1 MTTMNQQDRAL
12 FLQTLQDDA
21 QFRNEVRNLLLA
33 RELIELPERFAQFAS
48 FVTTFIERQEKFNER
63 QETLNQSFQGFI
75 TEQREFNERQEEF
88 NQRQEGF
95 NERQETLNQS
105 FRDFITEQ
113 RGFNQRQEEFNQRQ
127 EGFNQRQEEF
137 NQRQEEFN
145 QRQEGFN
152 QRQEGFNQRT
162 EDTLGILKGNAARRL
177 LNDSFET
184 ILDTF
189 RLDFVS
195 FLHRSDLVRMARRS
209 GLSKEVN
216 VGQRQS
222 FYRADMVLEG
232 IDEHGDTHY
241 VAAEASFTAD
251 LRDSDRAIRN
261 AGFLT
266 RMTGHVAHP
275 VVASV
280 SNDRAVQELV
290 EVGTIHWLQFDPKE
304 LEAD

>member
-1 MTTMNQQDRAL
+1 MTTMNQQDRAR

-21 QFRNEVRNLLLA
+21 QFRSEVRSLLLA
-33 RELIELPERFAQFAS
+33 RELLELPERFAQFAS
-48 FVTTFIERQEKFNER
+48 FVTAFIERQEKFNQR
-63 QETLNQSFQGFI
+63 QETLNQSFQ
-75 TEQREFNERQEEF
+75 
-88 NQRQEGF
+88 
-95 NERQETLNQS
+95 
-105 FRDFITEQ
+105 DFITEQ
-113 RGFNQRQEEFNQRQ
+113 R
-127 EGFNQRQEEF
+127 
-137 NQRQEEFN
+137 EFN

-177 LNDSFET
+177 LIDSFET

-189 RLDFVS
+189 QLDFVS
-195 FLHRSDLVRMARRS
+195 ILHRNDLVRMARQS
-209 GLSKEVN
+209 GLSNDVN
-216 VGQRQS
+216 LGQRQS

-251 LRDSDRAIRN
+251 SRDSDRAIRN

-266 RMTGHVAHP
+266 RMTGRVAHP

-280 SNDRAVQELV
+280 VNDRAVQELV
-290 EVGTIHWLQFDPKE
+290 DVGTIHWLQFDPKE

>member
-12 FLQTLQDDA
+12 FLQTLEDDA

-48 FVTTFIERQEKFNER
+48 FVTAFIERQEKFNER
-63 QETLNQSFQGFI
+63 QETLNESFQ
-75 TEQREFNERQEEF
+75 
-88 NQRQEGF
+88 
-95 NERQETLNQS
+95 
-105 FRDFITEQ
+105 DFITEQ
-113 RGFNQRQEEFNQRQ
+113 RGFNERQEE
-127 EGFNQRQEEF
+127 FNQRQEEF

-152 QRQEGFNQRT
+152 ERQEGFNQRQEGFNRRT

-177 LNDSFET
+177 LNDSFEA

-189 RLDFVS
+189 HLDFVS
-195 FLHRSDLVRMARRS
+195 FLHRNDLVRMARKS
-209 GLSKEVN
+209 GLSNDVN
-216 VGQRQS
+216 LGQRQS

-280 SNDRAVQELV
+280 ANDRAVQELV

>member
-12 FLQTLQDDA
+12 FLQTLEDDA

-33 RELIELPERFAQFAS
+33 RELLELPERFAQFAS
-48 FVTTFIERQEKFNER
+48 FVAGFIERQEKFNER

-75 TEQREFNERQEEF
+75 TEQREFNERQE
-88 NQRQEGF
+88 
-95 NERQETLNQS
+95 TLNES
-105 FRDFITEQ
+105 FQDFITEQ
-113 RGFNQRQEEFNQRQ
+113 RGFNQRQEE
-127 EGFNQRQEEF
+127 FNQRQEEF

-152 QRQEGFNQRT
+152 RRT

-195 FLHRSDLVRMARRS
+195 FLHRSDLVRMARKS
-209 GLSKEVN
+209 GLSNDVN
-216 VGQRQS
+216 LGQRQS

-280 SNDRAVQELV
+280 ANDRAVQELV

>member
-1 MTTMNQQDRAL
+1 MAVPMTTMNQQERAR
-12 FLQTLQDDA
+12 FLQTLQEDA
-21 QFRNEVRNLLLA
+21 QFRDEVRSLLLP
-33 RELIELPERFAQFAS
+33 RELLELPERFAQFAA
-48 FVTTFIERQEKFNER
+48 FVTAFIER
-63 QETLNQSFQGFI
+63 QETLNQTFQDFI
-75 TEQREFNERQEEF
+75 TEQREFNERQEK
-88 NQRQEGF
+88 F
-95 NERQETLNQS
+95 NERQEKFNERQEILNQS
-105 FRDFITEQ
+105 FQDFMTEQ
-113 RGFNQRQEEFNQRQ
+113 RE
-127 EGFNQRQEEF
+127 FNQRQEEF

-145 QRQEGFN
+145 ERQEGFN

-177 LNDSFET
+177 LNDSFEA

-189 RLDFVS
+189 RLDFVG
-195 FLHRSDLVRMARRS
+195 FLYRNDLVRMARRS

-232 IDEHGDTHY
+232 IDEHGNTHY
-241 VAAEASFTAD
+241 IVAEASFTAD
-251 LRDSDRAIRN
+251 SRDSDRAIRN

-275 VVASV
+275 MVASV
-280 SNDRAVQELV
+280 FNDRAVQELV

>member
-12 FLQTLQDDA
+12 FLQTLEDDA

-48 FVTTFIERQEKFNER
+48 FVTAFIERQEKFNER

-75 TEQREFNERQEEF
+75 TEQREFNRRQEGF

-95 NERQETLNQS
+95 NERQETLNES
-105 FRDFITEQ
+105 FQDFITEQ
-113 RGFNQRQEEFNQRQ
+113 RGFNQRQE
-127 EGFNQRQEEF
+127 GFNR
-137 NQRQEEFN
+137 
-145 QRQEGFN
+145 
-152 QRQEGFNQRT
+152 RT

-209 GLSKEVN
+209 GLSNDVN
-216 VGQRQS
+216 LGQRQS

-280 SNDRAVQELV
+280 ANDRAVQELV

>member
-12 FLQTLQDDA
+12 FLQTLEDDA

-48 FVTTFIERQEKFNER
+48 FVAGFIERQEKFNER
-63 QETLNQSFQGFI
+63 QETLNESFQ
-75 TEQREFNERQEEF
+75 
-88 NQRQEGF
+88 
-95 NERQETLNQS
+95 
-105 FRDFITEQ
+105 DFITEQ

-127 EGFNQRQEEF
+127 EGFNE
-137 NQRQEEFN
+137 
-145 QRQEGFN
+145 RQEGFN
-152 QRQEGFNQRT
+152 QRQEGFNRRT

-177 LNDSFET
+177 LNDSFEA

-189 RLDFVS
+189 HLDFVS
-195 FLHRSDLVRMARRS
+195 FLHRNDLVRMARKS
-209 GLSKEVN
+209 GLSNDVN
-216 VGQRQS
+216 LGQRRS

>member
-1 MTTMNQQDRAL
+1 MTTMNQQERAR
-12 FLQTLQDDA
+12 FLQTLQEDA
-21 QFRNEVRNLLLA
+21 QFRDEVRSLLLP
-33 RELIELPERFAQFAS
+33 RELLELPERFAQFAA
-48 FVTTFIERQEKFNER
+48 FVTAFIER
-63 QETLNQSFQGFI
+63 QETLNQTFQDFI
-75 TEQREFNERQEEF
+75 TEQREFNERQEK
-88 NQRQEGF
+88 F
-95 NERQETLNQS
+95 NERQEKFNERQEILNQS
-105 FRDFITEQ
+105 FQDFMTEQ
-113 RGFNQRQEEFNQRQ
+113 RE
-127 EGFNQRQEEF
+127 FNQRQEEF

-145 QRQEGFN
+145 ERQEGFN
-152 QRQEGFNQRT
+152 QRQERFNQRT

-177 LNDSFET
+177 LNDSFEA

-189 RLDFVS
+189 RLDFVG
-195 FLHRSDLVRMARRS
+195 FLYRNDLVRMARRS

-232 IDEHGDTHY
+232 IDEHGNTHY
-241 VAAEASFTAD
+241 IVAEASFTAD
-251 LRDSDRAIRN
+251 SRDSDRAIRN

-275 VVASV
+275 MVASV
-280 SNDRAVQELV
+280 FNDRAVQELV

>member
-1 MTTMNQQDRAL
+1 MTTMNQQERAR
-12 FLQTLQDDA
+12 FLQTLQEDA
-21 QFRNEVRNLLLA
+21 QFRNEVRGLLLT
-33 RELIELPERFAQFAS
+33 RELLELPERFAQFAA
-48 FVTTFIERQEKFNER
+48 FVTAFIERQEV
-63 QETLNQSFQGFI
+63 LNRSFQ
-75 TEQREFNERQEEF
+75 
-88 NQRQEGF
+88 
-95 NERQETLNQS
+95 
-105 FRDFITEQ
+105 DFITEQ
-113 RGFNQRQEEFNQRQ
+113 RGFNQRQETLNRSFQDFITEQRGFNQRQ

-145 QRQEGFN
+145 QRQE
-152 QRQEGFNQRT
+152 EFNQRT

-177 LNDSFET
+177 LIDSFET

-189 RLDFVS
+189 HLDFVS
-195 FLHRSDLVRMARRS
+195 ILHRNDLIHMARQS
-209 GLSKEVN
+209 GLSNDVN
-216 VGQRQS
+216 LGQRQS

-266 RMTGHVAHP
+266 RMTSHVAHP
-275 VVASV
+275 MVASV
-280 SNDRAVQELV
+280 INDRAVQELV